1 MLAILQ
7 KQETHRHRKIHF
19 KNKFLV
25 LFGFI
30 NQNTYLYSK
39 DCCNSILF

>member
-7 KQETHRHRKIHF
+7 NKKTYRHRKTHF

-25 LFGFI
+25 LFDFI
-30 NQNTYLYSK
+30 NQKYISLQQR
-39 DCCNSILF
+39 LLQ

>member
-7 KQETHRHRKIHF
+7 KQETYRHRKIHF

-30 NQNTYLYSK
+30 NQKYISLQQR
-39 DCCNSILF
+39 LLQ